1 MSASSLRR
9 DPASGLTLKV
19 MARKGP
25 PEAESV
31 TAVLAARSQQ
41 FLRELDPVFDVDMY
55 RSVRNGLPDGVT
67 VEQALASNGGRILT
81 LQAENSLE
89 AAMIE
94 SRKSPDAAGGIYP
107 LSFGHQ
113 LRLFIDNG
121 NIEILIGFGGTA
133 GAGSL
138 LCTFIWPYPG
148 GFADESLISLSLKLV
163 QGMAD
168 IWDAHTAVLYRD
180 AELTPQYN
188 VPGDATVGSCTYFGP
203 EMPINE
209 TQIPPTVEAFPY
221 KKGTI
226 VIQRDPR
233 APLVADDIRSI
244 RAAVGLPA
252 ERPEV
257 RLPKGSRRL

>member
-1 MSASSLRR
+1 
-9 DPASGLTLKV
+9 

-31 TAVLAARSQQ
+31 TAVLAARSLQ
-41 FLRELDPVFDVDMY
+41 FLRKLDPVFDVDMY
-55 RSVRNGLPDGVT
+55 RSVRNDLPDGVT
-67 VEQALASNGGRILT
+67 VEQALALNGGRILT
-81 LQAENSLE
+81 PQAEGLLE

-113 LRLFIDNG
+113 LRLFTDNG
-121 NIEILIGFGGTA
+121 NIEILIGFGSTA

-163 QGMAD
+163 QVWPISGTLPRPCSTGMRSSHLSTTCPATQR
-168 IWDAHTAVLYRD
+168 WAV
-180 AELTPQYN
+180 A
-188 VPGDATVGSCTYFGP
+188 
-203 EMPINE
+203 
-209 TQIPPTVEAFPY
+209 PTSALRCRSTKRRSHPLSKLFRTREGA
-221 KKGTI
+221 I

-244 RAAVGLPA
+244 RAAVGLLT

>member
-9 DPASGLTLKV
+9 DPTSGLTLKV

-31 TAVLAARSQQ
+31 TAALAARSLQ

-55 RSVRNGLPDGVT
+55 RAVRNDLPDGVT

-81 LQAENSLE
+81 LQAEDSLE

-113 LRLFIDNG
+113 LRLFTDNG

-168 IWDAHTAVLYRD
+168 IWDAPTAVLYRD

-221 KKGTI
+221 K
-226 VIQRDPR
+226 RRNDR
-233 APLVADDIRSI
+233 H
-244 RAAVGLPA
+244 PA
-252 ERPEV
+252 
-257 RLPKGSRRL
+257 

>member
-1 MSASSLRR
+1 
-9 DPASGLTLKV
+9 
-19 MARKGP
+19 MA
-25 PEAESV
+25 
-31 TAVLAARSQQ
+31 
-41 FLRELDPVFDVDMY
+41 VD
-55 RSVRNGLPDGVT
+55 S
-67 VEQALASNGGRILT
+67 
-81 LQAENSLE
+81 
-89 AAMIE
+89 
-94 SRKSPDAAGGIYP
+94 GIYP

-113 LRLFIDNG
+113 LRLFTDNG
-121 NIEILIGFGGTA
+121 NIEILINFGGTA

-148 GFADESLISLSLKLV
+148 GFADESLTSLSLKLV
-163 QGMAD
+163 QAMAD

-244 RAAVGLPA
+244 RAAAGLPT

-257 RLPKGSRRL
+257 RLPNGARRL